1 MRPIHTFF
9 HWFVLI
15 MFVVFTVLQFNDADP
30 IPWII
35 GYSWVSIVAAMKLFE
50 KIRPAERVIRILS
63 ILSIIIYSIWAVIWF
78 PEVLTWFELGMPSIT
93 GSMSAETPYIEYVR
107 EFMGLLICISSMAYL
122 YLSENGESEP
132 VSD

>member
-15 MFVVFTVLQFNDADP
+15 LFIVFALLQVNDTGS

-35 GYSWVSIVAAMKLFE
+35 GYGWVSVVAAMKLFE
-50 KIRPAERVIRILS
+50 KIRPSEKTVRMISLC
-63 ILSIIIYSIWAVIWF
+63 SIIIYMVWAFIWF
-78 PEVLTWFELGMPSIT
+78 PEVLTWFDLGRPSIT

-107 EFMGLLICISSMAYL
+107 EFMGLLICASSMAYL
-122 YLSENGESEP
+122 TLTAGER
-132 VSD
+132 